1 MRIDNKLLDLEF
13 HHLGLAVKSAE
24 PAKTFLQAIAYN
36 IGHAVRDS
44 LQNVDLILCRH
55 VYMPSIE
62 IISRVGESGPLD
74 RMLAKHS
81 SGLIY
86 HQCYMTRDL
95 LGTLDVLETDLGLRV
110 VCLSDAKPAVL
121 FEGRMVSFYQIE
133 GFGMIEVL
141 ERT

>member
-1 MRIDNKLLDLEF
+1 MTIDYKSLDLEF
-13 HHLGLAVKSAE
+13 HHLGLAVESAE
-24 PAKTFLQAIAYN
+24 PAKTFLQAIGYD
-36 IGHAVRDS
+36 IGDTVRDS

-55 VYMPSIE
+55 VYMPSVE

-74 RMLAKHS
+74 QMLAKHR

-95 LGTLDVLETDLGLRV
+95 LGTLDVMETDLGLRV
-110 VCLSDAKPAVL
+110 VCLSEAKPAVL
-121 FEGRMVSFYQIE
+121 FDGRMVSFYQID
-133 GFGMIEVL
+133 GVGMIELL